1 MEYFAYYSA
10 AQELDDDFTDEFI
23 LYMEAYYPGYSRI
36 FNNTKDRAIRM
47 IRNGKKKVLKLSA
60 AEESAVLS
68 NALYDQADEMI
79 HTALMKKLADRL
91 PAGITIVFNDIK
103 SLGNTPAQ
111 IWDIYEYFM
120 RKGIY
125 MTFVSG
131 SAMDSKNILLLSRT
145 MTPEITKYIKTQI
158 NAFCQE
164 TERKQNMPFKLAD
177 RSRQEKKELL
187 LDSSAAS

>member
-1 MEYFAYYSA
+1 MEYYAYYSA

-36 FNNTKDRAIRM
+36 FNNTKEHTIQM
-47 IRNGKKKVLKLSA
+47 IRNGKKKIIRLSA

-68 NALYDQADEMI
+68 NVLYDQTDEMI
-79 HTALMKKLADRL
+79 HTALMKKLADRV

-125 MTFVSG
+125 MAFVSG
-131 SAMDSKNILLLSRT
+131 SAMDSKNILLLSGT
-145 MTPEITKYIKTQI
+145 MTPEIMKYIKTQI

-164 TERKQNMPFKLAD
+164 TERKQKMPFKLAD
-177 RSRQEKKELL
+177 RSRQEKKELQ
-187 LDSSAAS
+187 